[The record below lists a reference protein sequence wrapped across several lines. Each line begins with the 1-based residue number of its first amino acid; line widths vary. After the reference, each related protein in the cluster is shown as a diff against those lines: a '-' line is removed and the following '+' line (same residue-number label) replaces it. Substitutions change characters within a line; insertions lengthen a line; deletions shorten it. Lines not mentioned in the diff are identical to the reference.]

1 MINSIILILLKTIS
15 FILALIAVLAPT
27 LIAVAFLT
35 LIERKVLA
43 STQRRIGPN
52 VVGILGLLQP
62 FADAAKL
69 IAKEIIL
76 PLHSNIIFFGY
87 APIALFTLSLSTFL
101 VLPFGRY
108 SVLADINLSILYIFA
123 VSSLSVYS
131 IIIAG
136 WASNSRYAFLGAL
149 RAAAQLI
156 SYEVSLGLVL
166 INVILIV
173 GSFNLTDIVNF
184 QEYIWLFIP
193 LWPCMLLF
201 LISALAETN
210 RPPFDLPEAEGE
222 LVAGYNVEYSAMGF
236 ALFFIGE
243 YANIIFL
250 SSLSVILFF
259 GGWLPLPMVLVDIFK
274 LIVLPFYLEPVF
286 SLIVTINFT
295 HISQAF
301 ILAFKIVLMLLFFV
315 WVRAS
320 FPRYRYDQLMRL
332 GWKVL
337 LPIALGFTILNAS
350 ILYGFNILPIWE

>member
-1 MINSIILILLKTIS
+1 MPKAFLVVITNISFGLSKLLILII
-15 FILALIAVLAPT
+15 PT

-62 FADAAKL
+62 FADATKL
-69 IAKEIIL
+69 LAKEVIL
-76 PLHSNIIFFGY
+76 PLQGNPIIFGY
-87 APIALFTLSLSTFL
+87 APIALFTLSLLNFL
-101 VLPFGRY
+101 VIPFGEY

-123 VSSLSVYS
+123 ISSLSVYS
-131 IIIAG
+131 IVIAG
-136 WASNSRYAFLGAL
+136 WSSNSRYAFLGAL

-166 INVILIV
+166 INVIIVV
-173 GSFNLTDIVNF
+173 GSFNLTEIVNF
-184 QEYIWLFIP
+184 QEHVWLFIP
-193 LWPCMLLF
+193 LFPCAILF
-201 LISALAETN
+201 FISALAETN

-243 YANIIFL
+243 YSNIIL
-250 SSLSVILFF
+250 LASLTVILFF
-259 GGWLPLPMVLVDIFK
+259 GGWLPLPILISETFNLFITPIYLKPLFLVTDYVN
-274 LIVLPFYLEPVF
+274 LLPL
-286 SLIVTINFT
+286 
-295 HISQAF
+295 SQALTLAVKLLIILILF
-301 ILAFKIVLMLLFFV
+301 I

-337 LPIALGFTILNAS
+337 LPIALGITMLNAS
-350 ILYGFNILPIWE
+350 ILYAFDLLQ

>member
-1 MINSIILILLKTIS
+1 MLFLWGYLLKVIAFS
-15 FILALIAVLAPT
+15 LSLLLLLIPT

-43 STQRRIGPN
+43 STQRRVGPN
-52 VVGILGLLQP
+52 VVGFLGLLQP

-69 IAKEIIL
+69 LTKEVIL
-76 PLHSNIIFFGY
+76 PLYGHAIFFGY
-87 APIALFTLSLSTFL
+87 APVALFTLSFLAFL
-101 VLPFGRY
+101 VFPFGPY
-108 SVLADINLSILYIFA
+108 SVFADINLSILYIFA

-166 INVILIV
+166 INVIFVV
-173 GSFNLTDIVNF
+173 GSFNLTTIVNF
-184 QEYIWLFIP
+184 QEHIWLIIP
-193 LWPCMLLF
+193 LFPCAMLF
-201 LISALAETN
+201 FISALAETN

-250 SSLSVILFF
+250 SSFSVILFL
-259 GGWLPLPMVLVDIFK
+259 GGWLPLPAF
-274 LIVLPFYLEPVF
+274 LINAFILLTLPFYLEPVF
-286 SLIVTINFT
+286 LFFIEINFNS
-295 HISQAF
+295 ISFALLLSIK
-301 ILAFKIVLMLLFFV
+301 ILLMLLFFV

-320 FPRYRYDQLMRL
+320 FPRFRYDQLMRL

-337 LPIALGFTILNAS
+337 LPLALGLSVFNAA
-350 ILYGFNILPIWE
+350 LLFAFDLLPK